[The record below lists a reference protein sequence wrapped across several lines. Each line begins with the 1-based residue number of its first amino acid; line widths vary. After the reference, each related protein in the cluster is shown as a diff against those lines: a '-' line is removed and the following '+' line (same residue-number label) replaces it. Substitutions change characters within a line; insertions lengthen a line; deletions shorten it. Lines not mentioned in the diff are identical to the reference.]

1 MKKDNKKE
9 MKDIKK
15 VTIPE
20 YDENSIMMHWSNT
33 SNTTLPVYD
42 ENSIMMHWSNTG
54 F

>member
-1 MKKDNKKE
+1 MKKEENLKTKL
-9 MKDIKK
+9 
-15 VTIPE
+15 PE

-33 SNTTLPVYD
+33 ASSKLPEYD